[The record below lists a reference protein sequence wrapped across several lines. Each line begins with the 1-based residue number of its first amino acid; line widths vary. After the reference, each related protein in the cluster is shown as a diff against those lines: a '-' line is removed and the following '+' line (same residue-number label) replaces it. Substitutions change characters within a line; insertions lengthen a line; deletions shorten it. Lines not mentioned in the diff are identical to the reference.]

1 MHTLQKQTQSLSIN
15 LTLIETDQEYTEFTN
30 LLKPK
35 SLITLS
41 FCTQKFNQTDNKD
54 KRFFSTTTPAAADS
68 IKFYGISVCFDTQK
82 PTRHIYFLL
91 FRPDRIFL
99 PHVRSLLERHDLTKV
114 LFYAKQHYKLVHKL
128 FGFEIN
134 LPCYDP
140 IVADWLLN
148 QTSSSIFQIKQK
160 YCPSLGVPVCAELRT
175 CKTCFGCSQS
185 PKLETDWAATLQRGF
200 IECLIGVFCF
210 DKVKLQLQLQ
220 NLWVYYAKI
229 ESYVVL
235 LVGRIELNG
244 MGLDSSDLERAKD
257 LLVKAKKE
265 IEGRVYVLARR
276 EVNMS
281 SPHDVAAILYDT
293 LKLKLPASKE
303 GTSGEKFRRHHSTS
317 KDVLVQLSSQ
327 HEMPKLIVLW
337 RKISHSLLNAVYPLD
352 KVGVLV
358 QKKNFNCFKNR

>member
-1 MHTLQKQTQSLSIN
+1 
-15 LTLIETDQEYTEFTN
+15 
-30 LLKPK
+30 
-35 SLITLS
+35 
-41 FCTQKFNQTDNKD
+41 
-54 KRFFSTTTPAAADS
+54 
-68 IKFYGISVCFDTQK
+68 
-82 PTRHIYFLL
+82 
-91 FRPDRIFL
+91 
-99 PHVRSLLERHDLTKV
+99 
-114 LFYAKQHYKLVHKL
+114 
-128 FGFEIN
+128 
-134 LPCYDP
+134 
-140 IVADWLLN
+140 
-148 QTSSSIFQIKQK
+148 
-160 YCPSLGVPVCAELRT
+160 
-175 CKTCFGCSQS
+175 
-185 PKLETDWAATLQRGF
+185 
-200 IECLIGVFCF
+200 
-210 DKVKLQLQLQ
+210 
-220 NLWVYYAKI
+220 
-229 ESYVVL
+229 
-235 LVGRIELNG
+235 